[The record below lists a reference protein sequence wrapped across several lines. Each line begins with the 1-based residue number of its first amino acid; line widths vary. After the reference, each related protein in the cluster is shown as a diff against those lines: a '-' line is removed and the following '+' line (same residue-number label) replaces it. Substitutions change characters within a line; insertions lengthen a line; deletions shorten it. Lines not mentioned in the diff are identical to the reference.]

1 MVESER
7 VILGELELLAPAT
20 EVPVP
25 DWQQVRRRVEPS
37 SSLNRRRVRLAIGVA
52 AVALVAIAGASA
64 AYLTSRAGS
73 PTPVTNGELVIDSA
87 PGGVAQLSSVRADG
101 RLRVLWKCPQP
112 FHCGSPNGMSWSPD
126 GKQLAVVLVT
136 VGGSSPYAGL
146 DVLTLRTGR
155 FRHLSAGERC
165 QGNGFALPGGV
176 DWSPAGR
183 WIAFT
188 CGSSKILLIRPATA
202 GERAIS
208 TGLAN
213 VRSPSWSPD
222 GRRVA
227 FSAGPVD
234 HSAIYVID
242 ADGSHR
248 RLLAR
253 GGRAPTWSPNSSL
266 IAYRGGTNGSSC
278 GGLRLVD
285 ADTGR
290 DASPAAGANPCHQF
304 GPRQVQAPEWSPDG
318 TEIAVGSTSGVY
330 VLNADGTDLRHV
342 NPNSPWSGRPAWR
355 PVYGKHAIQYGARA
369 EDCPDC

>member
-87 PGGVAQLSSVRADG
+87 PGGVAQLSSVRTDG
-101 RLRVLWKCPQP
+101 RLRVPMEVPATVPLRQSQWHVVVSGGRQATRGRTCDGWRQLTVCRPRR
-112 FHCGSPNGMSWSPD
+112 PNTTH
-126 GKQLAVVLVT
+126 GKVQAP
-136 VGGSSPYAGL
+136 VGGREMPGQRIRAS
-146 DVLTLRTGR
+146 
-155 FRHLSAGERC
+155 
-165 QGNGFALPGGV
+165 GGV

-208 TGLAN
+208 TGSPMCGRRRGRPMGA
-213 VRSPSWSPD
+213 VSRSPP
-222 GRRVA
+222 A
-227 FSAGPVD
+227 
-234 HSAIYVID
+234 
-242 ADGSHR
+242 
-248 RLLAR
+248 RL
-253 GGRAPTWSPNSSL
+253 T
-266 IAYRGGTNGSSC
+266 T
-278 GGLRLVD
+278 
-285 ADTGR
+285 
-290 DASPAAGANPCHQF
+290 
-304 GPRQVQAPEWSPDG
+304 PR
-318 TEIAVGSTSGVY
+318 ST
-330 VLNADGTDLRHV
+330 
-342 NPNSPWSGRPAWR
+342 
-355 PVYGKHAIQYGARA
+355 
-369 EDCPDC
+369 